1 MIKIDNKQAAQIYGI
16 LSNEETSKVEKFF
29 DKIGNNFYGED
40 YNEVM
45 NNITKAI
52 EFMKEFESYKEMLN
66 STNMELRKYQMIIK
80 SDVDKVVEESNN
92 RREGAKKRWSDETQ
106 RQQHSEKIKAA
117 WERRKAAMSL
127 N

>member
-16 LSNEETSKVEKFF
+16 FSNEETSKVEKFF

-52 EFMKEFESYKEMLN
+52 DFMKEFENYKEMLN
-66 STNMELRKYQMIIK
+66 SVNMELRKYQMIVK
-80 SDVDKVVEESNN
+80 GNVDKVVEESNN
-92 RREGAKKRWSDETQ
+92 R
-106 RQQHSEKIKAA
+106 
-117 WERRKAAMSL
+117 
-127 N
+127 